1 MFGCCGA
8 SKGPRAL
15 YNDFLMLIIALP
27 LLPQD
32 EPAYVVSVDGLS
44 VQSSGHCTPA
54 RMPRTGGE
62 VVAVVPWQRL
72 SWHTATLPPVSAQRR
87 EAVLQGLLEDQVLQD
102 AASLH
107 WVSAAG
113 TSQGDTCVVACDKA
127 WLRAALAPLEAA
139 GLVVQRIV
147 PELAPTDTASPVF
160 QGMGSADR
168 LEIVACLAQA
178 VVGFPGAAW
187 TAYAGHWT
195 PDARVMA
202 EPAVLEALRGLT
214 GQEPT
219 LQTAPQRWLQASQ
232 GRWDLAQG
240 EWAQSRHRRTWR
252 SGLQAWQQLCHA
264 PAWRAARWALAL
276 TLLAQLLGLQV
287 WTLQARQHLA
297 QLAQSSRLILQQS
310 FPSVQVVVDPLR
322 QMNQALHQLRLQS
335 GASAPD
341 DLEMLLAQLAPL
353 LPAGVTPQGLRYD
366 GKALTLQGLRLDN
379 LAPQAVER
387 LNRQGYQ
394 LRAQGQEWVLSW
406 EARP

>member
-27 LLPQD
+27 LSPQD

-44 VQSSGHCTPA
+44 VQSSGHCSPA
-54 RMPRTGGE
+54 RMPRPGGE

-72 SWHTATLPPVSAQRR
+72 SWHTTTLPPVSAQRR

-113 TSQGDTCVVACDKA
+113 ISSGETKVVVCDKA
-127 WLRAALAPLEAA
+127 WLRAVLAPLEAA

-147 PELAPTDTASPVF
+147 PELAPTETGAPVF

-168 LEIVACLAQA
+168 PEVVACLGQA
-178 VVGFPGAAW
+178 VLGFPAPAW
-187 TAYAGHWT
+187 PACASHWT
-195 PDARVMA
+195 PGARLMA

-232 GRWDLAQG
+232 SRWDLAQG
-240 EWAQSRHRRTWR
+240 EWAQSRRRRTWR

-264 PAWRAARWALAL
+264 PAWRAARWALVL
-276 TLLAQLLGLQV
+276 TLVVQLLGLQV
-287 WTLQARQHLA
+287 WALQARQHLA
-297 QLAQSSRLILQQS
+297 QLAQSSRQILQQS
-310 FPSVQVVVDPLR
+310 FPHVQVVVDPLR

-335 GASAPD
+335 GAPAPD

-353 LPAGVTPQGLRYD
+353 LPAGVTPQVLRYD
-366 GKALTLQGLRLDN
+366 GKTLTLQGLPRDP
-379 LAPQAVER
+379 LAPQALER

-394 LRAQGQEWVLSW
+394 WQARDQEWVLSW